1 MIMVKYVRHGGQEMS
16 EEERR
21 ALLAKM
27 EASSEEAKS
36 LTQEQARKRLS
47 QEGYID
53 AKGELRPEYG
63 GPAKS

>member
-1 MIMVKYVRHGGQEMS
+1 MS